1 MTTFI
6 IAARRCNLA
15 PLIAARIIVGPIFQG
30 RNNITVKLA
39 GYSIRIG
46 AGPDETLEDQVAYY
60 ARVSNPSSQMSGMN
74 NKRLISYL
82 IRHGHWSPFEMV
94 TVTLEIETS
103 RDIGRQLLRHR
114 SFSFQEFSQR
124 YSATETTCSTRE
136 ARMQDHTNRQNSI
149 QTDDADLKHWW
160 TDQQIEVMDTAFSA
174 YDAALKRWIAKEVA
188 RAILPEGLTWTRLYM
203 TGSLRSW
210 IHFVNLR
217 TKAETQKEARELAV
231 ECVFQIERVFPQI
244 VGVIQND

>member
-1 MTTFI
+1 MT
-6 IAARRCNLA
+6 A
-15 PLIAARIIVGPIFQG
+15 
-30 RNNITVKLA
+30 KLA

-46 AGPDETLEDQVAYY
+46 AGPDETLEDQVAFY
-60 ARVSNPSSQMSGMN
+60 ARVSNPSSQMSGLN
-74 NKRLISYL
+74 NNRLISYL
-82 IRHGHWSPFEMV
+82 IRHRHWSPFEMV

-124 YSATETTCSTRE
+124 YSATETTYRPRE

-149 QTDDADLKHWW
+149 PTDDADLKHWW
-160 TDQQIEVMDTAFSA
+160 VEKQRAVMGSAFEIYDQ
-174 YDAALKRWIAKEVA
+174 ALKRGIAKEQA

-210 IHFVNLR
+210 IHYCELR
-217 TKAETQKEARELAV
+217 TGPETQKEARELAA
-231 ECVFQIERVFPQI
+231 ECAVQIARVFPQI
-244 VGVIQND
+244 VGVVQEARD